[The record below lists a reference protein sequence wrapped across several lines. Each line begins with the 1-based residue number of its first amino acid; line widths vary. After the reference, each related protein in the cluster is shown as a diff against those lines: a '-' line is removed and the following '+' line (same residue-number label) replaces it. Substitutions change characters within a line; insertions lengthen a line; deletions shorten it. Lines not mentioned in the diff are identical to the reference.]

1 MATDK
6 WRNIEPPRSL
16 SDLERATFAVLLA
29 EPFPGWEALRRQAQ
43 IARVDAECTC
53 GCGSIA
59 LIVDRGSPIQADVTE
74 RIPVEGRS
82 SVPAEDGAPVAL
94 LHVMDGLTNELA
106 RAQGAFGAAY
116 PV

>member
-16 SDLERATFAVLLA
+16 SDLERATLAVLLA
-29 EPFPGWEALRRQAQ
+29 EPFPGSDALRRQAQ

-59 LIVDRGSPIQADVTE
+59 FVFDRDSQIQADVAE
-74 RIPVEGRS
+74 RIPVEGRT
-82 SVPAEDGAPVAL
+82 SVPAEDGAPVEVL
-94 LHVMDGLTNELA
+94 LEVVDL
-106 RAQGAFGAAY
+106 
-116 PV
+116 